1 MNFRKIDNLKN
12 YYEKT
17 LEIHKSGPK
26 AVNWKNKKTQYLRF
40 EKICE
45 VGILKNKKILDVGCG
60 LGHLINY
67 LEEKNQKAIYKG
79 IDISPKMIGVA
90 KKRFLGRNK
99 KFYCKNILELSKSD
113 IKLLRSDY
121 VVNCGLF
128 TVKNNINSD
137 EWWIYIQKMIKNMF
151 KLSTLGISFNL
162 MKFNV
167 DYKDRHLH
175 YQSIDELVLFL
186 EKNISKKIIIKN
198 DYNLWEYTCLVYK

>member
-1 MNFRKIDNLKN
+1 
-12 YYEKT
+12 
-17 LEIHKSGPK
+17 
-26 AVNWKNKKTQYLRF
+26 
-40 EKICE
+40 
-45 VGILKNKKILDVGCG
+45 
-60 LGHLINY
+60 
-67 LEEKNQKAIYKG
+67 
-79 IDISPKMIGVA
+79 MIGVA